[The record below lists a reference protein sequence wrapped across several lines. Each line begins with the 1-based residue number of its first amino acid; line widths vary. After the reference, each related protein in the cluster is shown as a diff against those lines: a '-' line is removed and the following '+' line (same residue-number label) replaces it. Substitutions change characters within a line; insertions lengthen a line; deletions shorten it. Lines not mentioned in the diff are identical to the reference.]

1 MVPTL
6 VAAAIA
12 VLLAAA
18 LLGPAFD
25 RRSLGIVVLAG
36 VLPDLD
42 AVASLAV
49 YGATNAAFHTL
60 FIPAI
65 AGTVLYWDT
74 TRRETSWLG
83 QQHGWRGIRIAWV
96 ALAAYLVAGIGL
108 DLFSPEGVNLLY
120 PVHDRFYAVTGRLVY
135 STQDGLVQTHL
146 TIGGEGFLAVGS
158 PGTTA
163 THHVESWIN
172 PTPGTG
178 FESGVERRLPL
189 VESGWQAIVVI
200 AAIVVLAIRRTR
212 SRRGR
217 GRDSDRTPE
226 SDRTPDTDGARDS
239 AHDAARDGTPRSKVN
254 R

>member
-12 VLLAAA
+12 ALLAAA

-36 VLPDLD
+36 VLPDFD
-42 AVASLAV
+42 AVVSLVV

-60 FIPAI
+60 LVPAI
-65 AGTVLYWDT
+65 AGAVLYWDT
-74 TRRETSWLG
+74 NRRETSWLG
-83 QQHGWRGIRIAWV
+83 QHYGWRGIRIAWV

-108 DLFSPEGVNLLY
+108 DLFSPEGVNLFY

-135 STQDGLVQTHL
+135 STEDGLVQTYL
-146 TIGGEGFLAVGS
+146 TIGGDGFLAVGS

-178 FESGVERRLPL
+178 LEPGVERRLPL
-189 VESGWQAIVVI
+189 VEQGWQAIVVI
-200 AAIVVLAIRRTR
+200 AAIVVLAIRAFGFGRTHGAG
-212 SRRGR
+212 SA
-217 GRDSDRTPE
+217 SDRIA
-226 SDRTPDTDGARDS
+226 DTDGATDP
-239 AHDAARDGTPRSKVN
+239 PRRSEVD